1 MIEYKTQ
8 EMQMIP
14 YKDRRR
20 IEKKVLQEYY
30 KGIRTHKKMFELR
43 KDEDG
48 IKPGDILVLREWDGE
63 KYTGGMTRREVTA
76 VLKDCPE
83 YGLMD
88 GYCILSLQTPGWDFA
103 TTSVQPSPQW
113 IQVSER
119 MPEEK
124 DAGILKKLG
133 TEKRSEPVIATV
145 EVRGERMTVTACT
158 YDGKWDWNM
167 KYAFPDF
174 KVVAW
179 MPLPKPFEGGTE

>member
-14 YKDRRR
+14 YKDRRK
-20 IEKKVLQEYY
+20 IEKKVLPEYY

-76 VLKDCPE
+76 VLKDCPG

-88 GYCILSLQTPGWDFA
+88 GYCILSLQTLGWDFV
-103 TTSVQPSPQW
+103 TPSA
-113 IQVSER
+113 VL
-119 MPEEK
+119 
-124 DAGILKKLG
+124 D
-133 TEKRSEPVIATV
+133 
-145 EVRGERMTVTACT
+145 
-158 YDGKWDWNM
+158 
-167 KYAFPDF
+167 
-174 KVVAW
+174 
-179 MPLPKPFEGGTE
+179 EG

>member
-14 YKDRRR
+14 YKDRRK
-20 IEKKVLQEYY
+20 IEKKVLPEYY

-88 GYCILSLQTPGWDFA
+88 GYCILSLQTPGWDFV
-103 TTSVQPSPQW
+103 TPSAEPQ
-113 IQVSER
+113 R
-119 MPEEK
+119 MK
-124 DAGILKKLG
+124 
-133 TEKRSEPVIATV
+133 
-145 EVRGERMTVTACT
+145 
-158 YDGKWDWNM
+158 GKWIITSDGYSEIVKCDQCGKTADDISN
-167 KYAFPDF
+167 FC
-174 KVVAW
+174 
-179 MPLPKPFEGGTE
+179 PFCGAEMENGNE

>member
-14 YKDRRR
+14 YKDRRK
-20 IEKKVLQEYY
+20 IEKKVLPEYY

-76 VLKDCPE
+76 VLKDCHE

-88 GYCILSLQTPGWDFA
+88 GYCILSLQIPGWDFV
-103 TTSVQPSPQW
+103 TPSA
-113 IQVSER
+113 VL
-119 MPEEK
+119 
-124 DAGILKKLG
+124 D
-133 TEKRSEPVIATV
+133 
-145 EVRGERMTVTACT
+145 
-158 YDGKWDWNM
+158 
-167 KYAFPDF
+167 
-174 KVVAW
+174 
-179 MPLPKPFEGGTE
+179 

>member
-14 YKDRRR
+14 YKDRRK
-20 IEKKVLQEYY
+20 IEKKVLPEYY
-30 KGIRTHKKMFELR
+30 EGIRTHKKMFELR

-88 GYCILSLQTPGWDFA
+88 GYCILSLQTPGWDFVKPSA
-103 TTSVQPSPQW
+103 QP
-113 IQVSER
+113 EY
-119 MPEEK
+119 
-124 DAGILKKLG
+124 
-133 TEKRSEPVIATV
+133 EPVTAKDFAKTMS
-145 EVRGERMTVTACT
+145 ENTLYGFMAWYGEALELMERQGFVICKKTM
-158 YDGKWDWNM
+158 
-167 KYAFPDF
+167 
-174 KVVAW
+174 
-179 MPLPKPFEGGTE
+179 